1 MRRNTELL
9 RALLVFMQDHQSPT
23 QTCKDLENG
32 VGKKEGHS
40 WPEVRL
46 HLALLKDMGLVTEC
60 TTPAEY
66 RLTSA
71 GYDVVESNDPCA
83 QMKMWAKLA
92 TGAVTPME
100 PSFSAA
106 KHPLPPATRSQ
117 RFS

>member
-9 RALLVFMQDHQSPT
+9 RALLVFMQDHQNPT

-32 VGKKEGHS
+32 VGKKERHS

-71 GYDVVESNDPCA
+71 GYDVVESSDPCA